1 MDFLTLVSDICEVI
15 CTHTSLK
22 RGVRAVLSLL
32 VENLSLEGA
41 CLFLSRGRVYVWPD
55 GADFH
60 EYRKALE
67 GESAGGTEVF
77 PLPKL
82 RGEGKGFLVVKKQ
95 DFSLEDERVLEVVA
109 RQLGQFLRHVRVQR
123 ELRTGAR
130 LLLDLYSAGR
140 DLGSVLDRNGLAQK
154 LAEYAREFSEADL
167 VSVTLFEGEGRRA
180 SLTLFVGKEDGDLIK
195 FYNEDLYRRIVVP
208 LATTKGNWGVLEL
221 YLSRDAAFSR
231 HRKRVIHILA
241 ELAGTFLE
249 NITLYDRLK
258 FLLEEREERIRFLSI
273 LYQVG
278 NAYRWTS
285 ELRKRFFLALRAL
298 TDPHKGLGLPEAYVF
313 IREEARGVLKGV
325 MGVSWSGESPWGD
338 QDWTVDEDYIKKVE
352 ASPAFVDL
360 ESVVPSGLPWGEL
373 EKVEVFYLTGE
384 EGRLPF
390 MKEGVSYVIF
400 PLMAG
405 DNLVGALLVGKEGGF
420 DSEEIHFLT
429 MFSHQLALAV
439 ESARL
444 QEVLKVTGKEL
455 KEAQERF
462 LHSEKLAALG
472 ELAAR
477 VVHDLKNPLVAIGG
491 FARRLHEKMAEDCPD
506 KVYTGTILKEVEE
519 AEKILSN
526 VLGYARVPSLKKRFA
541 DINALLDDIL
551 FLHAEEMRD
560 RNIVLVKK
568 LERSLPHISIDPAQ
582 MRQVF
587 MNLVS
592 NALQAIG
599 KKGSVAVST
608 TRVER
613 DGREYV
619 KVEISD
625 TGGGI
630 PEEVLPNIFNPF
642 FTTKSTGT
650 GLGLSIA
657 KRIVELHGGE
667 IRVVN
672 NPPVGA
678 TFVLYLPLGE
688 EGENSNRSS

>member
-1 MDFLTLVSDICEVI
+1 MNFLHLLSQVCETI
-15 CTHTSLK
+15 CTQSSLK
-22 RGVRAVLSLL
+22 RGVRSVLSLL
-32 VENLSLEGA
+32 VEELSLEGA
-41 CLFLSRGRVYVWPD
+41 CLFLSRGRVYAWP
-55 GADFH
+55 
-60 EYRKALE
+60 ETLEPRPYRDALE
-67 GESAGGTEVF
+67 RGSGDEMAVVSFAR
-77 PLPKL
+77 L
-82 RGEGKGFLVVKKQ
+82 RRVHKGHLVEKKRELTAQ
-95 DFSLEDERVLEVVA
+95 EKELLEIVA
-109 RQLGQFLRHVRVQR
+109 RQLAQFMRHLQIQK
-123 ELRTGAR
+123 ELKAGAK
-130 LLLDLYSAGR
+130 LLLDLYAAGKE
-140 DLGSVLDRNGLAQK
+140 LGSLLDREVLARRLAQYVK
-154 LAEYAREFSEADL
+154 DFSGAEL
-167 VSVTLFEGEGRRA
+167 VNVTLFEKNGRHPSVTLSSGED
-180 SLTLFVGKEDGDLIK
+180 DGDIIK
-195 FYNEDLYRRIVVP
+195 FYNEDRYKRVVVP
-208 LATTKGNWGVLEL
+208 LSTGQGNWGVIEL
-221 YLSRDAAFSR
+221 YLPKDAPLGR
-231 HRKRVIHILA
+231 PRKRVIHILA

-249 NITLYDRLK
+249 NITLYDRLRY
-258 FLLEEREERIRFLSI
+258 LLEEREKRIRFLSI

-285 ELRKRFFLALRAL
+285 DFRKRFFLALRAL
-298 TDPHKGLGLPEAYVF
+298 TDPQRGLGLPEAYFFV
-313 IREEARGVLKGV
+313 RDEARGVLKGV
-325 MGVSWSGESPWGD
+325 MGISWSGVSPWGE
-338 QDWTVDEDYIKKVE
+338 QEWTVDEDYIARVE
-352 ASPAFVDL
+352 RSPAFRDL
-360 ESVVPSGLPWGEL
+360 EDVVPQGPPWDQLDRGE
-373 EKVEVFYLTGE
+373 VVYFTGD

-390 MKEGVSYVIF
+390 MKEGVVYILF

-405 DNLVGALLVGKEGGF
+405 ENLVGALLVGKEGGF

-444 QEVLKVTGKEL
+444 QEVLRVTGQEL

-477 VVHDLKNPLVAIGG
+477 VAHDLKNPLVAIGG
-491 FARRLHEKMAEDCPD
+491 FARRLHDKMAEDCPD
-506 KVYTGTILKEVEE
+506 KIYTGTILKEVEE

-526 VLGYARVPSLKKRFA
+526 VLGYARVPRLKRKKT
-541 DINALLDDIL
+541 DINALLDDVL

-568 LERSLPHISIDPAQ
+568 LDRSLPPVSIDPAQ

-599 KKGSVAVST
+599 RKGSITVST
-608 TRVER
+608 SRVEE

-619 KVEISD
+619 RVEISD

-630 PEEVLPNIFNPF
+630 PEDVLPNIFNPF

-657 KRIVELHGGE
+657 KRIVELHGGK
-667 IRVVN
+667 IMVVN

-678 TFVLYLPLGE
+678 TFLVYLPMEDGGE
-688 EGENSNRSS
+688 AQETR